1 MRGPISGDTTLVGNS
16 SDAPLYGCGPELL
29 WLPPARSLLQAKR
42 RDTMDTTTVENQR
55 SDKARNTK
63 RNRKT
68 KVRNIYA
75 FDKGNIR
82 MFLR

>member
-1 MRGPISGDTTLVGNS
+1 
-16 SDAPLYGCGPELL
+16 
-29 WLPPARSLLQAKR
+29 
-42 RDTMDTTTVENQR
+42 MDTTTVENQR